1 MKALYLIES
10 AAEGA
15 PVSNSAA
22 KAKEFDEI
30 PIENVENSVKDLE
43 DEVCPDEIYG
53 SQITSKSVSVGTQTL
68 ECGVASY
75 QPSKSSLDF
84 YTLTYDDYEDSE

>member
-1 MKALYLIES
+1 MN
-10 AAEGA
+10 
-15 PVSNSAA
+15 P
-22 KAKEFDEI
+22 F
-30 PIENVENSVKDLE
+30 ENVEESVKDLE
-43 DEVCPDEIYG
+43 DKVCPDDIYG
-53 SQITSKSVSVGTQTL
+53 NQSTSKLVSVGTQTL

>member
-1 MKALYLIES
+1 M
-10 AAEGA
+10 
-15 PVSNSAA
+15 
-22 KAKEFDEI
+22 
-30 PIENVENSVKDLE
+30 E
-43 DEVCPDEIYG
+43 DEVCPDEIYW

>member
-1 MKALYLIES
+1 M
-10 AAEGA
+10 
-15 PVSNSAA
+15 SNSAA
-22 KAKEFDEI
+22 KADEFDEN
-30 PIENVENSVKDLE
+30 PIENVEDK
-43 DEVCPDEIYG
+43 IYG
-53 SQITSKSVSVGTQTL
+53 SQSISKLVSVGTQTL